1 MPPVT
6 GYTAEKS
13 QRPGPGDLVVNCEDL
28 IDIHL
33 PENLRHAD
41 FVMGIQYS
49 DRLVCLVRNESVYRA
64 FLSRVG
70 LAGQYRKEA
79 IEGLGKI
86 HGTQFMEEWMAAIQR
101 LDRHGVVLDPRKG
114 GRNPNTQEIRSVLDD
129 YVDLLSVWATD
140 QPAIVK
146 RNSQKLIKESQLP
159 QIRQLGYA
167 GLLESGVD
175 IDDVWQMA
183 RKNNDGIQDL
193 LSVGRWAPISVRDKL
208 WKKATV
214 SKSLNP
220 DALVALI
227 LFAQYVPGED
237 QDIFEFLT
245 SQIETAEKDS
255 HLVNAAVVA
264 LLAREP
270 VNWPLAGMDTLGLE
284 LLRRYSALDVAD
296 RSSSGAKRLKSL
308 IDRIADLLPPEK
320 RSLLE
325 RQLVG
330 MEVAEVKITALRE
343 QMAFDRDVLVLQAGQ
358 PVEITF
364 KNDDQMPHNLVVV
377 RPGSMEK
384 VGVAADQLA
393 LVSSESEKQ
402 YVPQIPEVLHH
413 TGMID
418 SGKSAKLVFEV
429 PAEEGVYPILCSFPG
444 HWLKMFSAM
453 VVTADREAYLAK
465 NDPLPER
472 DALLGVR
479 NYTHRFE
486 PLATRLLA
494 GNEQRSFT
502 RGQTA
507 FYSRACVSC
516 HAVGGKGGRVGPELS
531 ALGNKQKPTD
541 ILRSILYP
549 SEKID
554 PEYAKV
560 EVEHLETGKLVAGVL
575 IPQEDPDVVYL
586 VDDPLAE
593 CEPQVFNRKD
603 VEITPLKISPMPEEL
618 LRRSSP
624 AEVLDLVAYLLSGGN
639 PEHPVFSDAK
649 KND

>member
-1 MPPVT
+1 MA

-13 QRPGPGDLVVNCEDL
+13 QGSEEGDLVVNCRDL
-28 IDIHL
+28 IEIHL

-41 FVMGIQYS
+41 FVMRIQYS

-86 HGTQFMEEWMAAIQR
+86 HGTQPMEEWMAAIQR
-101 LDRHGVVLDPRKG
+101 LDRHGAVLDPRKG
-114 GRNPNTQEIRSVLDD
+114 DRDPTTQEIRSVLDD

-140 QPAIVK
+140 QPGIVK
-146 RNSQKLIKESQLP
+146 RNSQKLINESKLP
-159 QIRQLGYA
+159 QIRQVGYA

-193 LSVGRWAPISVRDKL
+193 LSVGRWAPISVREKL
-208 WKKATV
+208 WDKASE
-214 SKSLNP
+214 SKVLKP
-220 DALVALI
+220 DALVAMI
-227 LFAQYVPGED
+227 LFSQYIPGD
-237 QDIFEFLT
+237 DRDIFEFLT
-245 SQIETAEKDS
+245 LQMQAAENDS
-255 HLVNAAVVA
+255 RLANAAVVA
-264 LLAREP
+264 LLARDS
-270 VNWPLAGMDTLGLE
+270 VKWPLAGMDTLGLQ
-284 LLRRYSALDVAD
+284 LLQRYGALDVAD
-296 RSSSGAKRLKSL
+296 RSSPGAKRLKTL
-308 IDRIADLLPPEK
+308 IERIADLLPPEK
-320 RSLLE
+320 RSSLE

-330 MEVAEVKITALRE
+330 LEVAELEITALRE

-364 KNDDQMPHNLVVV
+364 KNNDQMPHNLVVV

-393 LVSSESEKQ
+393 LVSSELEKQ
-402 YVPQIPEVLHH
+402 YVPQIPEVLYH

-418 SGKSAKLVFEV
+418 SGKSAKLVFKV
-429 PAEEGVYPILCSFPG
+429 PEEEGIYPILCSFPG

-453 VVTADREAYLAK
+453 VVTADREAYLVE

-472 DALLGVR
+472 DALLGVQ
-479 NYTHRFE
+479 NYTHRFDA
-486 PLATRLLA
+486 LAARLLA

-516 HAVGGKGGRVGPELS
+516 HAVGGRGGRVGPELS
-531 ALGNKQKPTD
+531 ALGNKQKATD

-554 PEYAKV
+554 PDYAKV
-560 EVEHLETGKLVAGVL
+560 EVEHLETGKLVSGVL
-575 IPQEDPDVVYL
+575 IPQDDPDIVYL

-603 VEITPLKISPMPEEL
+603 VEIMPLKISPMPEEL

-639 PEHPVFSDAK
+639 PEHPVFSDAE